1 MMSESTVK
9 EKRTNP
15 SRAKTPAGVWAIVG
29 LTLFFGLGG
38 FGIAA
43 FIAFRALRAGK
54 GARTA
59 EVQPAR
65 SQTITAPVP
74 DATAVSSP
82 SASATV
88 PPRSPVAR
96 PTGVENAGVESAV
109 LAPDTR
115 RPVESSNPSPT
126 AQERVLA
133 PGTPSPTEAVNPSPT
148 AQEPSDLKPLAT
160 PPASSPADSVSPEP
174 TPTLAVAIEPG
185 IAPESGGS
193 PSPSARAATV
203 PRGTGSEDVPVLL
216 NKDPEEERRVRQEVL
231 VRIDLLKE
239 LTQAEKDHLYSQVER
254 ARGFTKL
261 AIVPFP
267 SGRVSPENN
276 QVEHLLLYLR
286 RPNFQQLFED
296 PTVVLVCA
304 GYADRKGSE
313 AQNLEISHRRA
324 ENMVRIL
331 QSQTKIRNLMR
342 AVGMGGSDL
351 FDKTDAAKNRV
362 VEIWLVQP

>member
-1 MMSESTVK
+1 MMIESTVK

-15 SRAKTPAGVWAIVG
+15 RRAKTPAGVWVMVG
-29 LTLFFGLGG
+29 LTLLFGLGG

-43 FIAFRALRAGK
+43 FIVFRALRAGK
-54 GARTA
+54 GTGAA

-65 SQTITAPVP
+65 SAAITTPIP
-74 DATAVSSP
+74 GATALASSSP
-82 SASATV
+82 SATVEPRPAGLPSA
-88 PPRSPVAR
+88 SPVA
-96 PTGVENAGVESAV
+96 
-109 LAPDTR
+109 
-115 RPVESSNPSPT
+115 
-126 AQERVLA
+126 QERILA
-133 PGTPSPTEAVNPSPT
+133 PGTPVPAERVNPSPT
-148 AQEPSDLKPLAT
+148 AQESPDLKSPAT
-160 PPASSPADSVSPEP
+160 SPVSSPAGSVSPDP

-185 IAPESGGS
+185 ITPGSGASPASDGRSSPDPNGS
-193 PSPSARAATV
+193 PGLPDRGASGA
-203 PRGTGSEDVPVLL
+203 PRGTGSDDTPALL
-216 NKDPEEERRVRQEVL
+216 KKDPEEERRVRQEVL

-239 LTQAEKDHLYSQVER
+239 LTPAEKDHLYSQVER

-267 SGRVSPENN
+267 NGRVWPDNN
-276 QVEHLLLYLR
+276 QVEHLLSYLR
-286 RPNFQQLFED
+286 RPNFQKLFED

-324 ENMVRIL
+324 ENMVRVL

>member
-1 MMSESTVK
+1 MSASTVK

-15 SRAKTPAGVWAIVG
+15 RRAKTPAGVWLIVG
-29 LTLFFGLGG
+29 LTLLFGLGG

-43 FIAFRALRAGK
+43 FIAIRALRAGK
-54 GARTA
+54 GAGMT

-65 SQTITAPVP
+65 SPAITAPVP
-74 DATAVSSP
+74 RAAAVPSS
-82 SASATV
+82 SAAATV
-88 PPRSPVAR
+88 PPSP
-96 PTGVENAGVESAV
+96 TQ
-109 LAPDTR
+109 L
-115 RPVESSNPSPT
+115 PSPSPA
-126 AQERVLA
+126 AQVQMLV
-133 PGTPSPTEAVNPSPT
+133 PGTPPPGVPVNPSPA
-148 AQEPSDLKPLAT
+148 AQASSDLKPSAA
-160 PPASSPADSVSPEP
+160 PPDSSPSDSVSPEP

-185 IAPESGGS
+185 TVPDAG
-193 PSPSARAATV
+193 PSPDANGNPNLPDRAATP
-203 PRGTGSEDVPVLL
+203 PRATGPDDTPVLL
-216 NKDPEEERRVRQEVL
+216 KKDPEEEQRVRQEVL
-231 VRIDLLKE
+231 VRVDLLKE

-261 AIVPFP
+261 AVVPFP
-267 SGRVSPENN
+267 SGRVLPENN

-286 RPNFQQLFED
+286 RPNFQKLFED

>member
-1 MMSESTVK
+1 MTGESTVK
-9 EKRTNP
+9 DKKTNP
-15 SRAKTPAGVWAIVG
+15 RRAKTPAGVWLIVA

-43 FIAFRALRAGK
+43 FIVVRALRAGK
-54 GARTA
+54 GAGTA

-65 SQTITAPVP
+65 SPAVTTPVP
-74 DATAVSSP
+74 ATAVLSSP
-82 SASATV
+82 SVSAAV
-88 PPRSPVAR
+88 QQQQRR
-96 PTGVENAGVESAV
+96 PTES
-109 LAPDTR
+109 P
-115 RPVESSNPSPT
+115 NPSPA
-126 AQERVLA
+126 AQETSDLNSPA
-133 PGTPSPTEAVNPSPT
+133 PPDPSPA
-148 AQEPSDLKPLAT
+148 EP
-160 PPASSPADSVSPEP
+160 VVPEP
-174 TPTLAVAIEPG
+174 TPTLAVAIVPD
-185 IAPESGGS
+185 SGANPDLNGN
-193 PSPSARAATV
+193 PSTPTPDKAAAAAV
-203 PRGTGSEDVPVLL
+203 PRGMGSDDTPAILQ
-216 NKDPEEERRVRQEVL
+216 KDPAEERRVRQEVL

-239 LTQAEKDHLYSQVER
+239 LTQSEKDHLYSQVER

-267 SGRVSPENN
+267 SGRVVPENK
-276 QVEHLLLYLR
+276 QVEHLVSYLR
-286 RPNFQQLFED
+286 QPSFQKLFED

-331 QSQTKIRNLMR
+331 QGQTRIRNLMR

>member
-1 MMSESTVK
+1 MMSETTVK
-9 EKRTNP
+9 EKRTTP
-15 SRAKTPAGVWAIVG
+15 RRAKTPAGVWVIVG
-29 LTLFFGLGG
+29 LTLLFGLGG

-43 FIAFRALRAGK
+43 FIALRALRTGK
-54 GARTA
+54 GTGTT

-65 SQTITAPVP
+65 SPAITAPVP
-74 DATAVSSP
+74 HATVIPSP

-88 PPRSPVAR
+88 QPRAAELPSPG
-96 PTGVENAGVESAV
+96 PTG
-109 LAPDTR
+109 
-115 RPVESSNPSPT
+115 
-126 AQERVLA
+126 QERILA
-133 PGTPSPTEAVNPSPT
+133 PGTPSPAGPVNPSPT
-148 AQEPSDLKPLAT
+148 AQESSDLKTPAT
-160 PPASSPADSVSPEP
+160 APDSSPAGLVAPEP

-185 IAPESGGS
+185 ITTTPDPGASPAPGSGSSSADPNGI
-193 PSPSARAATV
+193 PSPPDRPATT
-203 PRGTGSEDVPVLL
+203 PRGSGSDDTPVLL
-216 NKDPEEERRVRQEVL
+216 KKDPEEERRVRQEVL

-267 SGRVSPENN
+267 SGRVWPENN
-276 QVEHLLLYLR
+276 QVEHLLSYLR
-286 RPNFQQLFED
+286 QPNFQKLFED

-313 AQNLEISHRRA
+313 AQNLEISHRRG

>member
-1 MMSESTVK
+1 MSASTVK

-15 SRAKTPAGVWAIVG
+15 RRAKMPAGVWVIVG
-29 LTLFFGLGG
+29 LTLLFGLGG

-54 GARTA
+54 GAGITV
-59 EVQPAR
+59 VQPQR
-65 SQTITAPVP
+65 SPAITAPGPGAVP
-74 DATAVSSP
+74 LPSSP
-82 SASATV
+82 ASATV
-88 PPRSPVAR
+88 PPRPANVTS
-96 PTGVENAGVESAV
+96 
-109 LAPDTR
+109 
-115 RPVESSNPSPT
+115 PSPAA
-126 AQERVLA
+126 AQERIVA
-133 PGTPSPTEAVNPSPT
+133 SGTPPSPAAPVNPSPT
-148 AQEPSDLKPLAT
+148 AQGSSDLKPSPT
-160 PPASSPADSVSPEP
+160 SPDSSRAGSVSPEP

-185 IAPESGGS
+185 IAPDSGAGPDAS
-193 PSPSARAATV
+193 GNPSAPDRAAAT
-203 PRGTGSEDVPVLL
+203 PRQTGSDDTSVLL
-216 NKDPEEERRVRQEVL
+216 KKDSEEEQRVRQEVL

-267 SGRVSPENN
+267 NGRVWPENN
-276 QVEHLLLYLR
+276 QVEHLISYLR
-286 RPNFQQLFED
+286 RPNFQKLFED

-313 AQNLEISHRRA
+313 TQNLEISHRRA
-324 ENMVRIL
+324 QNMVRIL
-331 QSQTKIRNLMR
+331 QSQTRIQNLMR

>member
-1 MMSESTVK
+1 MMSASTVK
-9 EKRTNP
+9 EERTNP
-15 SRAKTPAGVWAIVG
+15 RRAKTPAGVWLIVG
-29 LTLFFGLGG
+29 LTLLFGLGG

-43 FIAFRALRAGK
+43 FIAIRALRAGK
-54 GARTA
+54 GAGVT

-65 SQTITAPVP
+65 SPAVTAPVP
-74 DATAVSSP
+74 RATAVPSS
-82 SASATV
+82 SAAATV
-88 PPRSPVAR
+88 PPSPA
-96 PTGVENAGVESAV
+96 E
-109 LAPDTR
+109 L
-115 RPVESSNPSPT
+115 PSPSP
-126 AQERVLA
+126 AGQVRMLV
-133 PGTPSPTEAVNPSPT
+133 PGTPPPAAPVNPSPA
-148 AQEPSDLKPLAT
+148 AQASSDLKPSTA
-160 PPASSPADSVSPEP
+160 PPDSSPADSVSPEP

-185 IAPESGGS
+185 TVPDAG
-193 PSPSARAATV
+193 PSPDANGNPNQPDRAATP
-203 PRGTGSEDVPVLL
+203 PRATGPDDTPVLL
-216 NKDPEEERRVRQEVL
+216 EKDPEEEQRVRQEVL
-231 VRIDLLKE
+231 VRVDLLKE

-261 AIVPFP
+261 AVVPFP
-267 SGRVSPENN
+267 SGRVLPENN
-276 QVEHLLLYLR
+276 QVEHLLSYLR
-286 RPNFQQLFED
+286 RPNFQKLFED

-313 AQNLEISHRRA
+313 AQNLEISQRRA